1 MWINKN
7 TYYGIIASLS
17 ASVFES
23 TVTLVGVWSSTQKV
37 NLIML
42 SNVSSLIQGSSISLG
57 YQTECISEISRVK
70 KSKRIIGGKESDMKA
85 TEQQK

>member
-37 NLIML
+37 NFIKL
-42 SNVSSLIQGSSISLG
+42 SKVSSLIQGSSISLG
-57 YQTECISEISRVK
+57 CQTACFSTSLRGRNNK
-70 KSKRIIGGKESDMKA
+70 KNLLAIGEVLHS
-85 TEQQK
+85 

>member
-37 NLIML
+37 NFIKL

-57 YQTECISEISRVK
+57 CQTACFFTSLRGRNNK
-70 KSKRIIGGKESDMKA
+70 KNLLAIGEVLHS
-85 TEQQK
+85 

>member
-42 SNVSSLIQGSSISLG
+42 SNVRSLIQGSSISLG
-57 YQTECISEISRVK
+57 YQTACFFKSLRGRNNK
-70 KSKRIIGGKESDMKA
+70 KIF
-85 TEQQK
+85 